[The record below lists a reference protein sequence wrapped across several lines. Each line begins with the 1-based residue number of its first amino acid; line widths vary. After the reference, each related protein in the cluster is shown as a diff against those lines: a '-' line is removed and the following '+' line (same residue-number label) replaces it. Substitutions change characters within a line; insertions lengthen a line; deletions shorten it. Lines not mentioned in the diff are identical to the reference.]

1 MATATG
7 GSAASTTP
15 ATPAESPVGLS
26 HKQILAILSGLLM
39 GMFLAALDQT
49 IVSTAIRTI
58 ADDLHGLSVQAWVTT
73 AYLITSTIATPLYG
87 KLSDIYGRKKFFIAA
102 ISIFIVGSMLCTLAN
117 SMYSLA
123 AFRAFQGIGAGGLF
137 TLALAIIGDIVS
149 PRERARYQGYFL
161 AVFGTS
167 SVLGPV
173 IGGFLAG
180 QSSILGV
187 SGWRWVFLVNVPIG
201 VVALFVVQATLHIP
215 HFRRDHRLD
224 WWGAAFLTLAL
235 VPLLTVAE
243 QGRSWGWGS
252 GRSLGC
258 FVVGV
263 LSVVGFIFAEWKMG
277 EDALIPLRIF
287 KNRTISLALISSVVT
302 GAGLFGAVTVLPL
315 YLQIVHGSSPS
326 KAGLEMLPFVL
337 GLMSAAVISGQIISK
352 TGRYRTFPIMGAILM
367 VIGLGLLSR
376 VHYDTSLPVIMLF
389 MLITGYGLGNT
400 MQPLMLAVQNSVA
413 PRDIGVATA
422 SSTFF
427 RQIGGTLGVAVFL
440 SILFSTVGDKIAAAL
455 KAAAGTPDFQAAA
468 QNPAIAGVKPNS
480 DFLAALQ
487 AQSSGKSTSFFSG
500 VLNDS
505 SVIDKLAKPFGD
517 PFKVGFSQSMDTVF
531 LVGACVVVVAVAVLA
546 FLPHIEL
553 RDSSPLEQQQQSA
566 KDAKA
571 AKAAKDAAAEA

>member
-1 MATATG
+1 MATT
-7 GSAASTTP
+7 ASSGTAEGTS
-15 ATPAESPVGLS
+15 ATPESPVGLS

-102 ISIFIVGSMLCTLAN
+102 ISIFIVGSMLCTLAT

-123 AFRAFQGIGAGGLF
+123 AFRAFQGVGAGGLF

-180 QSSILGV
+180 QDTILGV

-201 VVALFVVQATLHIP
+201 VAALFVVSATLKIP

-263 LSVVGFIFAEWKMG
+263 LSVAGFVFAEWKMG

-287 KNRTISLALISSVVT
+287 KNRTISLSLISSVVT
-302 GAGLFGAVTVLPL
+302 GAGLFGAITVLPL

-352 TGRYRTFPIMGAILM
+352 TGRYRTFPIMGAVLM
-367 VIGLGLLSR
+367 VIGLFLLSR
-376 VHYDTSLPVIMLF
+376 VHYDTSLVVIMAF

-440 SILFSTVGDKIAAAL
+440 SILFSTVGDKIAVAL
-455 KAAAGTPDFQAAA
+455 KSAAGTPDFQAAA

-487 AQSSGKSTSFFSG
+487 AQAAGKSSGFFSG

-505 SVIDKLAKPFGD
+505 SVIDRLAKPFGD
-517 PFKVGFSQSMDTVF
+517 PFKIGFSQSMDTVF
-531 LVGACVVVVAVAVLA
+531 LVGACVVLVAVAVLA
-546 FLPHIEL
+546 FLPHVEL
-553 RDSSPLEQQQQSA
+553 RDTSPMAEQQQS
-566 KDAKA
+566 DRDEKA
-571 AKAAKDAAAEA
+571 ASTGA

>member
-1 MATATG
+1 MATT
-7 GSAASTTP
+7 ASSGTAEGTS
-15 ATPAESPVGLS
+15 ATPESPVGLS

-102 ISIFIVGSMLCTLAN
+102 ISIFILGSMLCTLAT

-123 AFRAFQGIGAGGLF
+123 AFRAFQGVGAGGLF

-180 QSSILGV
+180 QDSILGV

-201 VVALFVVQATLHIP
+201 VAALFVVSATLKIP

-243 QGRSWGWGS
+243 QGRSWGWAS

-263 LSVVGFIFAEWKMG
+263 LSVVGFVFAEWKMG

-287 KNRTISLALISSVVT
+287 KNRTISLSLISSVVT

-315 YLQIVHGSSPS
+315 YLQIVHGASPT
-326 KAGLEMLPFVL
+326 KAGFLMLPFVL

-352 TGRYRTFPIMGAILM
+352 TGRYRTFPIMGAVLM
-367 VIGLGLLSR
+367 VIGLFLLSR
-376 VHYDTSLPVIMLF
+376 VHYDSPLIVIMAF
-389 MLITGYGLGNT
+389 MLLTGYGLGNT

-440 SILFSTVGDKIAAAL
+440 SILFSTVGDKIAVAL
-455 KAAAGTPDFQAAA
+455 KSAAGTPDFQAAA

-480 DFLAALQ
+480 DFLAAMQ
-487 AQSSGKSTSFFSG
+487 AQASGKSSSFFSG

-505 SVIDKLAKPFGD
+505 SVIDRLAKPFGD
-517 PFKVGFSQSMDTVF
+517 PFKIGFSQSMDTVF
-531 LVGACVVVVAVAVLA
+531 LVGACVVLVAVAVLA
-546 FLPHIEL
+546 FLPHVEL
-553 RDSSPLEQQQQSA
+553 RDTSPMAEQQQS
-566 KDAKA
+566 DRE
-571 AKAAKDAAAEA
+571 DHAAEVARASEA